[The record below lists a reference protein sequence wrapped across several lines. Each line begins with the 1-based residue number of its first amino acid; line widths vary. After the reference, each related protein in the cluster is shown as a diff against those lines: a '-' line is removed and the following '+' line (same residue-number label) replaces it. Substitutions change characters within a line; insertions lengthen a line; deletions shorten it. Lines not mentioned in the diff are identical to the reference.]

1 MISSKIIFILD
12 EVISDI
18 DIIIEIKI
26 KKVILVLSKN
36 KIFLIIVYRLSI
48 IKNVDNI
55 LMFENGEIKE

>member
-1 MISSKIIFILD
+1 MISSKIILILD